1 MYQFSLDAY
10 MNLFENSIKKSEK
23 SERLFERLNY
33 LNSYHT
39 YAVYKNTCRGL
50 FEVHKLLF
58 SFQIIISLLM
68 ADDLIPTYE
77 MEFLLKGGIVVNKV
91 EQAENPCPCMFKNY
105 VNIKTKKNIFLFYFK
120 AWLSSTNWD
129 NISELNKLPGF
140 LGVEKSFEMFSQE
153 WKQWYMSSNPESLK
167 LIRKY

>member
-10 MNLFENSIKKSEK
+10 MNLFENSIRMSEK
-23 SERLFERLNY
+23 NEKLDERLNH

-68 ADDLIPTYE
+68 ADSLIPEYE

-91 EQAENPCPCMFKNY
+91 EQAENPCPCMFKC
-105 VNIKTKKNIFLFYFK
+105 I
-120 AWLSSTNWD
+120 
-129 NISELNKLPGF
+129 
-140 LGVEKSFEMFSQE
+140 
-153 WKQWYMSSNPESLK
+153 
-167 LIRKY
+167 

>member
-10 MNLFENSIKKSEK
+10 MNLFENSIRKSEK
-23 SERLFERLNY
+23 NERLFERLNH

-68 ADDLIPTYE
+68 ADDLIPAYE

-91 EQAENPCPCMFKNY
+91 EQAENPCSCMY
-105 VNIKTKKNIFLFYFK
+105 TII
-120 AWLSSTNWD
+120 
-129 NISELNKLPGF
+129 
-140 LGVEKSFEMFSQE
+140 
-153 WKQWYMSSNPESLK
+153 
-167 LIRKY
+167 LI

>member
-1 MYQFSLDAY
+1 LQGYRTCAKRASILFFVLNELNQIDPMYQFSLDAY
-10 MNLFENSIKKSEK
+10 MNLFENSIRKSEK
-23 SERLFERLNY
+23 NEILIKRLNH

-68 ADDLIPTYE
+68 AEDLIPTYE

-91 EQAENPCPCMFKNY
+91 EQSENPCSCMS
-105 VNIKTKKNIFLFYFK
+105 IIIQ
-120 AWLSSTNWD
+120 S
-129 NISELNKLPGF
+129 
-140 LGVEKSFEMFSQE
+140 
-153 WKQWYMSSNPESLK
+153 
-167 LIRKY
+167 

>member
-1 MYQFSLDAY
+1 MFILQGYRTCAKRASILFFVLNELNQIDPMYQFSLDAY
-10 MNLFENSIKKSEK
+10 MHLFENSIRKSEK
-23 SERLFERLNY
+23 SERIFERLNY

-68 ADDLIPTYE
+68 AEDLIPTYE

-91 EQAENPCPCMFKNY
+91 EQAENPCPCMSK
-105 VNIKTKKNIFLFYFK
+105 I
-120 AWLSSTNWD
+120 
-129 NISELNKLPGF
+129 
-140 LGVEKSFEMFSQE
+140 M
-153 WKQWYMSSNPESLK
+153 
-167 LIRKY
+167 